1 MLNNLVLEN
10 FDESFLKSPSLI
22 DERKKAFSN
31 LKKIGMPNKKVENW
45 KYTDLD
51 NLTKSI
57 EFKPGIINLELLN
70 QESKGINVRE
80 FDYFIKNKAQYLN
93 PIKILE
99 NEGVVYL
106 NISYSN
112 EAKVIEI
119 KEIQSQPLIINIISE
134 GPGFSLPRLKIDV
147 FPEIEAEI
155 HLIYLGGEGFI
166 NQLTEVNLQK
176 NSKIKLFRVNK
187 SSAVHSET
195 FLTYLDSN
203 TNISLINLSMPENNS
218 RFQVYNSFQGRN
230 SFSNFKSVSIPKD
243 NCHDDF
249 LVHNL
254 HKSSNCESNVGIR
267 SILNKGAVCSFQALV
282 DVELNTSSSK
292 AEQDCKAILLHEN
305 ATMNAKPEMKIFN
318 DDVVCKHGTTIGTL
332 DKEQIFYLQ
341 SRGLDKISA
350 EKILLQGIIK
360 NYISDESPLSSFLPK
375 VYQ

>member
-1 MLNNLVLEN
+1 MLNSLVLEN
-10 FDESFLKSPSLI
+10 FDESFLKLPSLI

-31 LKKIGMPNKKVENW
+31 LKKIGMPNKRVENW

-57 EFKPGIINLELLN
+57 EFKPGTINLELSN
-70 QESKGINVRE
+70 QGSKGVNVRG
-80 FDYFIKNKAQYLN
+80 FDYFINNKDQYLN

-106 NISYSN
+106 NISYAN

-155 HLIYLGGEGFI
+155 HLVYLGGEGFV

-203 TNISLINLSMPENNS
+203 TNISLVNLSMPENNS
-218 RFQVYNSFQGRN
+218 RFQVYNSFQGRH
-230 SFSNFKSVSIPKD
+230 SFSDFKSVSIPKD

-249 LVHNL
+249 LVQNF

-282 DVELNTSSSK
+282 DVELNTFSSK
-292 AEQDCKAILLHEN
+292 AEQDCKAILLHED

-318 DDVVCKHGTTIGTL
+318 DDVVCKHGTTIGAL

-341 SRGLDKISA
+341 SRGLDNISA
-350 EKILLQGIIK
+350 EKILLQGVIK
-360 NYISDESPLSSFLPK
+360 NYISDESPLNSFLPE